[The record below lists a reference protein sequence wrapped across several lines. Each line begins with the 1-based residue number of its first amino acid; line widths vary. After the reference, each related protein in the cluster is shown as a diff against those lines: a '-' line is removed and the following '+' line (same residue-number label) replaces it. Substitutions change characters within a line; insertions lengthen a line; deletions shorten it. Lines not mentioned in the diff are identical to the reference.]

1 MNVILWLFVLEIQEK
16 SDMFPQIFKL
26 YSFVVVFIISSL
38 PQSVLMVLVVVFLMC
53 VFWLL

>member
-16 SDMFPQIFKL
+16 GDMFPQILKL
-26 YSFVVVFIISSL
+26 YSFVVFIISSL